1 MLAYSSG
8 SRSLMPRGSSNL
20 ATPVASSGLT
30 FRFYDILALNNAINS
45 RHLFLVIL
53 AGGYRF
59 LDHMTDAVIEA
70 YGTTLEEAFE
80 NAAKALCDTMIDLK
94 TVRPQREIKFSAEG
108 SDLYSLLFDWL
119 DKVMLLLVADRIA
132 MSQFSV
138 NIKQHDNSY
147 LLEGSTR
154 GEPLE
159 LDRHHYKV
167 EIKAVTYHEMEIKQE
182 KDMIIARFLLDL

>member
-1 MLAYSSG
+1 M
-8 SRSLMPRGSSNL
+8 
-20 ATPVASSGLT
+20 
-30 FRFYDILALNNAINS
+30 
-45 RHLFLVIL
+45 VIV

-59 LDHMTDAVIEA
+59 LDHMTDAIIEA
-70 YGTTLEEAFE
+70 YGSTLEEAFE

-94 TVRPQREIKFSAEG
+94 TVRAEREIIISAKG
-108 SDLYSLLFDWL
+108 NDLYSLLFDWL

-138 NIKQHDNSY
+138 KIKHHNNEY
-147 LLEGSTR
+147 LLEGITG

-167 EIKAVTYHEMEIKQE
+167 EIKAVTYHEMEIRQE
-182 KDMIIARFLLDL
+182 KDMITTRFLLDL

>member
-1 MLAYSSG
+1 MV
-8 SRSLMPRGSSNL
+8 
-20 ATPVASSGLT
+20 TV
-30 FRFYDILALNNAINS
+30 
-45 RHLFLVIL
+45 

-59 LDHMTDAVIEA
+59 LDHMTDAIIEA
-70 YGTTLEEAFE
+70 YGSTLEEAFE

-94 TVRPQREIKFSAEG
+94 TVRAEREIKFSAKG

-138 NIKQHDNSY
+138 KIKYHNNEY
-147 LLEGSTR
+147 LLEGITR

-167 EIKAVTYHEMEIKQE
+167 EIKAVTYHEMEIRQE
-182 KDMIIARFLLDL
+182 KDMITTRFLLDL

>member
-1 MLAYSSG
+1 
-8 SRSLMPRGSSNL
+8 
-20 ATPVASSGLT
+20 
-30 FRFYDILALNNAINS
+30 
-45 RHLFLVIL
+45 
-53 AGGYRF
+53 
-59 LDHMTDAVIEA
+59 MTDAVIEA

-94 TVRPQREIKFSAEG
+94 TVRPKREIKFSAKG
-108 SDLYSLLFDWL
+108 DDLYSLLFDWL
-119 DKVMLLLVADRIA
+119 DQVMLLLVADRIA

-138 NIKQHDNSY
+138 KIKRHDVNNSY
-147 LLEGSTR
+147 LLEGITR

-182 KDMIIARFLLDL
+182 KDMTTARFLLDL